1 MSSNVASSS
10 TENRARLDLEDGD
23 IDNIYNQGIDGD
35 TFLDFTTADFEKCRI
50 PSGPA
55 KKIVKLIKE
64 IQGEQ
69 PFAAMNP
76 NDLAFVFID
85 NTNSLND
92 SLRIYCN
99 TFENWEVIK
108 NYMMNKYPQAQEII
122 EVGGRYSTLI
132 IRPTIFFMIPWYT
145 SF

>member
-1 MSSNVASSS
+1 MLSCTTAKTMSSNVASSS
-10 TENRARLDLEDGD
+10 TGAT
-23 IDNIYNQGIDGD
+23 YNLMKGIDGD

-55 KKIVKLIKE
+55 KKI
-64 IQGEQ
+64 EQ

-85 NTNSLND
+85 NTN
-92 SLRIYCN
+92 
-99 TFENWEVIK
+99 
-108 NYMMNKYPQAQEII
+108 YPQAQEII

-132 IRPTIFFMIPWYT
+132 IRPTIFSKIFYDSVMYLTDWAFRT
-145 SF
+145 C

>member
-1 MSSNVASSS
+1 MLSCTTAKTMSSNVASSS
-10 TENRARLDLEDGD
+10 TGAT
-23 IDNIYNQGIDGD
+23 YNLMKGIDGD

-55 KKIVKLIKE
+55 KKIGKLIKE

-85 NTNSLND
+85 NTNSLKLHDEQVSSGSRNNRGWRCISLIGLFVRANYARD
-92 SLRIYCN
+92 SNLRIN
-99 TFENWEVIK
+99 
-108 NYMMNKYPQAQEII
+108 
-122 EVGGRYSTLI
+122 GRDFNFSSS
-132 IRPTIFFMIPWYT
+132 FSFIPK
-145 SF
+145 F

>member
-1 MSSNVASSS
+1 MLSCTTAKTMSSNVASSS

-55 KKIVKLIKE
+55 KKI
-64 IQGEQ
+64 EQ

-85 NTNSLND
+85 NTN
-92 SLRIYCN
+92 
-99 TFENWEVIK
+99 
-108 NYMMNKYPQAQEII
+108 AQEII

-132 IRPTIFFMIPWYT
+132 IRPTIFSKIFYDSVMYLTDWAFRT
-145 SF
+145 C

>member
-85 NTNSLND
+85 NTNVCIQGKKMVM
-92 SLRIYCN
+92 R
-99 TFENWEVIK
+99 FENVFK
-108 NYMMNKYPQAQEII
+108 EII
-122 EVGGRYSTLI
+122 NIDYGRLVN
-132 IRPTIFFMIPWYT
+132 F
-145 SF
+145 

>member
-1 MSSNVASSS
+1 MLSCTTAKTMSSNVASSS

-85 NTNSLND
+85 NTN
-92 SLRIYCN
+92 
-99 TFENWEVIK
+99 
-108 NYMMNKYPQAQEII
+108 YPQAQEII
-122 EVGGRYSTLI
+122 EVGDVSH
-132 IRPTIFFMIPWYT
+132 
-145 SF
+145 